1 MFSLSFL
8 LDPTELIGAKS
19 IYIITDVM
27 KASMIS
33 GVVMGD
39 DDSWERVSINSRP
52 IGFRYSKF
60 RLTSDGLVAE
70 QVCNYVLSYACAN
83 LQKI

>member
-1 MFSLSFL
+1 MKTIFFIIITFYLIC
-8 LDPTELIGAKS
+8 TELVGAKN
-19 IYIITDVM
+19 IYIITDVV
-27 KASMIS
+27 KASVIS

-60 RLTSDGLVAE
+60 RLTSDGVVAE
-70 QVCNYVLSYACAN
+70 QVSN
-83 LQKI
+83 LV